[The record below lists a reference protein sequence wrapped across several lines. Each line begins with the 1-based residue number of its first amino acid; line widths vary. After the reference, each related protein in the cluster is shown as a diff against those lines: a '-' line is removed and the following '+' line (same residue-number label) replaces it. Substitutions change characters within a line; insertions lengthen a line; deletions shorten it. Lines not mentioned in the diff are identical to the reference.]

1 LVPTF
6 GGCDLVGDWDALP
19 ERRRCVS
26 PRSAPCRPEQQH
38 NRSQVD
44 QSTTTKYEIRSTSLL
59 RHRPAASDLWVQG
72 RSLNSRK
79 SPVLALAGMRQR
91 WWLSGDKRPGV
102 QFTFVLVGDNS
113 ASNVSNTFGSS
124 SRLGQ
129 ARAVLNV
136 ELKSGSATDRVCV
149 TGIDSRRP
157 SADPQS
163 SSSSKALRPHTR
175 RRASHPRRGPPPPIS
190 KMTSP
195 TPTRS
200 GRGPTSADVMEK
212 RPHACRPSLAPPLR
226 MFGHD
231 EDCLRQLR

>member
-1 LVPTF
+1 
-6 GGCDLVGDWDALP
+6 
-19 ERRRCVS
+19 
-26 PRSAPCRPEQQH
+26 
-38 NRSQVD
+38 
-44 QSTTTKYEIRSTSLL
+44 
-59 RHRPAASDLWVQG
+59 
-72 RSLNSRK
+72 
-79 SPVLALAGMRQR
+79 MRQR

-157 SADPQS
+157 SADSQS
-163 SSSSKALRPHTR
+163 SSSSKALRPHSPLTR
-175 RRASHPRRGPPPPIS
+175 WRASHPRRGPPAPPIS

-195 TPTRS
+195 TPTDQAAAQHLPMS
-200 GRGPTSADVMEK
+200 MEK
-212 RPHACRPSLAPPLR
+212 RPHACRPSLAQPLR
-226 MFGHD
+226 R
-231 EDCLRQLR
+231 CLDMTRIA